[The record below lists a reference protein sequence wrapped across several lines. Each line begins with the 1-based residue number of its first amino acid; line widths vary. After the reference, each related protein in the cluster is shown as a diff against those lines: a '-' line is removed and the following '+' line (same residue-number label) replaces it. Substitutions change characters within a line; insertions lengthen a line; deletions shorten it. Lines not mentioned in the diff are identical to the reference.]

1 MRDIQD
7 LENKALKF
15 WPQDISD
22 TEKNSSIIP
31 KLIETQDKF
40 ISLLNISDA
49 NPFKWKDT
57 LLSSKT
63 LSGNLFLKHYH
74 C

>member
-1 MRDIQD
+1 MREIQD

-22 TEKNSSIIP
+22 KEKNSSIIP

-57 LLSSKT
+57 LFSTKPLSS
-63 LSGNLFLKHYH
+63 NLEVKS
-74 C
+74 